1 MNEIENIFTNIPSK
15 FIPGVLDRALVYYFS
30 VGEEKW
36 TVFVDGEKC
45 EAKRGKLVDNAD
57 CMVKSDPKLFADLV
71 LRKKMPGTFDIM
83 RGKIKTNDINL
94 LKKMAEVFGL
104 TQK

>member
-1 MNEIENIFTNIPSK
+1 MNEIEQIFTTIPSK
-15 FIPGVLDRALVYYFS
+15 FIPGVLERPLVYYFS
-30 VGEEKW
+30 VGDQKW
-36 TVFVDGEKC
+36 TVFVNAETC
-45 EAKRGKLVDNAD
+45 EAKPGKLVDKAD

-104 TQK
+104 TK